1 MRILIKF
8 STVTATA
15 ILPLSLLVGCGA
27 SGGGS
32 GGGSGG
38 NAANDNIAPV
48 LAINAGSTAGEG
60 STDVIVASE
69 LSYRDETQPPASVR
83 FTVTVP
89 PSEGQLETTTR
100 PYHPINEFTQAD
112 IDSGRLIYRHMR
124 GKGDADDLEFN
135 VTDGQGN
142 ALSGQRFT
150 IDIIPNIESFVLDHG
165 SATAVLSW
173 TVPLGANLV
182 GVEIRRSVD
191 GHYPASPTDG
201 VLISRAQV
209 NTLQV
214 TDDVSYDPDNGPAF
228 FYYTAFSYS
237 ADGTYSGGV
246 RVGLYCDLSGCVT
259 VPELRD
265 LNNLHSVQD
274 VNSRRITLLNAVWG
288 VSMLPDWMPDAV
300 TGISDTNYPSAQDI
314 KELRVDMDYGL
325 TSRVRYYSP
334 AVANS
339 KLIIFHQGHRGT
351 QEIPLINRLL
361 QEGFHVMQ
369 VSMLFSGYNSPNPFF
384 PTHDD
389 LAGLA
394 RPMRFFLEP
403 VAIGLNYVLT
413 TQSFGGV
420 YMMGISGG
428 GWTTI
433 VYTALDPRIK
443 ASYPVAGS
451 YPFYLRSQVAGSV
464 GDFEQ
469 TNPDFYRYVSYPE
482 LYVMGATGRRQ
493 LQIYIEFDNCCFGG
507 TFSNTFKD
515 FVTQSVSEVGGSFDI
530 IIDDTFVGHD
540 ISSFALEKIL
550 VDIDA
555 H

>member
-1 MRILIKF
+1 
-8 STVTATA
+8 V
-15 ILPLSLLVGCGA
+15 
-27 SGGGS
+27 
-32 GGGSGG
+32 
-38 NAANDNIAPV
+38 
-48 LAINAGSTAGEG
+48 
-60 STDVIVASE
+60 
-69 LSYRDETQPPASVR
+69 
-83 FTVTVP
+83 
-89 PSEGQLETTTR
+89 
-100 PYHPINEFTQAD
+100 
-112 IDSGRLIYRHMR
+112 
-124 GKGDADDLEFN
+124 
-135 VTDGQGN
+135 
-142 ALSGQRFT
+142 
-150 IDIIPNIESFVLDHG
+150 
-165 SATAVLSW
+165 
-173 TVPLGANLV
+173 GANLA

-201 VLISRAQV
+201 TLIARLQA
-209 NTLQV
+209 NTHQV
-214 TDDVSYDPDNGPAF
+214 TDDVSYDPDTGPAS
-228 FYYTAFSYS
+228 FYYTAFSYA
-237 ADGTYSGGV
+237 ADGTYSNGV
-246 RVGLYCDLSGCVT
+246 RVGLYCDPSGCVT

-274 VNSRRITLLNAVWG
+274 VDSRRVMLLNAIWG
-288 VSMLPDWMPDAV
+288 VNMLPVWMPNAV

-334 AVANS
+334 AAANG

-369 VSMLFSGYNSPNPFF
+369 VSMLFSGYNFPNPFF

-389 LAGLA
+389 LAGLD
-394 RPMRFFLEP
+394 RPTRFFLEP
-403 VAIGLNYVLT
+403 VAIGLNYVLA

-482 LYVMGATGRRQ
+482 LYVMGAAGRRQ
-493 LQIYIEFDNCCFGG
+493 LQIYNEFDNCCFGG

-515 FVTQSVSEVGGSFDI
+515 FVTEAASETGGVFDI
-530 IIDDTFVGHD
+530 VIDDTFVGHD
-540 ISSFALEKIL
+540 ISSYALEKIL
-550 VDIDA
+550 DDIAA
-555 H
+555 HY